1 MQRFGRS
8 FYIFLPKC
16 KMKKRDP
23 KKPDRAFKDQ
33 MPGQVSLNVFYD
45 YFAAGAGAPGC
56 PGCPG
61 APGAPFSPGVPVA
74 PGAPG
79 APGAGA
85 GAGAATFGGSAGF
98 CSSAF
103 LQPTTAN
110 ENVTKKSR
118 DRMIAKTFFIN
129 LSPPFNDFKYL
140 WAI

>member
-1 MQRFGRS
+1 MIQ
-8 FYIFLPKC
+8 
-16 KMKKRDP
+16 KKQTEH
-23 KKPDRAFKDQ
+23 FKNQ
-33 MPGQVSLNVFYD
+33 MLGQFSLNVFYD
-45 YFAAGAGAPGC
+45 YFAAGAGA

-85 GAGAATFGGSAGF
+85 GAGATTTFGGSAGF

>member
-1 MQRFGRS
+1 MIQ
-8 FYIFLPKC
+8 
-16 KMKKRDP
+16 KKQTEH
-23 KKPDRAFKDQ
+23 FKNQ
-33 MPGQVSLNVFYD
+33 MLGQFSLNVFYD

-56 PGCPG
+56 PGCPGCPGAPG

-129 LSPPFNDFKYL
+129 LSPPFNNFKYI
-140 WAI
+140 WAN